1 MKIPNQTGGFV
12 KRKMKHDSTEL
23 RLSQLVEGSIDK
35 AALEALIAEAD
46 ANPELANRIGDELS
60 FSELIRQ
67 ALDDGSRC
75 VQGNFREAL
84 ESHEHEHSERHSLVS
99 EGKASSYDYDQI
111 VKHLWEN
118 PGAAQ
123 DLRKDLIEDEW
134 LSQVL
139 SESKSEVAFIE
150 ALETRMWAS
159 TKQDHF
165 VEDFAVRLEQ
175 EFVESD
181 EEDNVIAFPQSVF
194 PTVFKMASVAAAIAL
209 GAFFVARQVSD
220 QLNSAPAVA
229 SVSKAS
235 GDVSWSQFSSP
246 DSEGNVKSG
255 MYHLDSGVVSLT
267 MASGSE
273 ITVEGPALFEVRD
286 DESTHVHAGIAL
298 ARIAPNDL
306 GISLQSKG
314 LNISEPA
321 RLVGIDAR
329 SENSSE
335 ALFFDGGGGICLD
348 GGVGCR
354 NLFEKEAVKATK
366 NGDRF
371 VDIPFN
377 PHAFI
382 KAWELLS
389 GVEKNIGSVRIEMPG
404 SEIGPSRQAESEVQ
418 VFVENESFRP
428 EGQLEVDTVQV
439 GEFASVE
446 VNPGQNLQAKG
457 DLRSY
462 LLQLWPS
469 NGNGD
474 DNNGE
479 VEASLTFDHPVVGVI
494 YSSDRLTGSDASVG
508 SSITHVGE
516 AFNTGRGLDSGN
528 DQILLSE
535 DRRTLNLK
543 LKGGIAEVDQ
553 IRVLV
558 ALN

>member
-1 MKIPNQTGGFV
+1 V

-23 RLSQLVEGSIDK
+23 WLSQLVEGFIDE
-35 AALEALIAEAD
+35 AALEALIAEAE
-46 ANPELANRIGDELS
+46 ANPELAGRIGDELS

-67 ALDDGSRC
+67 ALSDGSRC
-75 VQGNFREAL
+75 VQGDFREAL
-84 ESHEHEHSERHSLVS
+84 EAHGREPSEIRSLVS
-99 EGKASSYDYDQI
+99 EGKATSHGCDQI

-123 DLRKDLIEDEW
+123 ELRKDLIEDEW

-150 ALETRMWAS
+150 ALETRMWAE

-175 EFVESD
+175 TFLEGD
-181 EEDNVIAFPQSVF
+181 EEDKVVVFEQSVF
-194 PTVFKMASVAAAIAL
+194 STFLKMASAAAVIAL
-209 GAFFVARQVSD
+209 GAFFVAKQVSL
-220 QLNSAPAVA
+220 QMNSSPAVA

-235 GDVSWSQFSSP
+235 SDVSWSQFSSP

-255 MYHLDSGVVSLT
+255 MYHLDSGVVSLK

-286 DESTHVHAGIAL
+286 DESTYVHAGVAL
-298 ARIAPNDL
+298 VRIAPNDM
-306 GISLQSKG
+306 GISLKSKG

-329 SENSSE
+329 SANSSE

-348 GGVGCR
+348 GGGGCR
-354 NLFEKEAVKATK
+354 NLFEKEAVKA
-366 NGDRF
+366 NQSGDRL

-377 PHAFI
+377 PHAFS
-382 KAWELLS
+382 KAWALLS

-404 SEIGPSRQAESEVQ
+404 SEIGPSRQAENEVQ

-428 EGQLEVDTVQV
+428 QDQLEVDTVQV
-439 GEFASVE
+439 GEFAAVE
-446 VNPGQNLQAKG
+446 ANPGQNLQAEG
-457 DLRSY
+457 ELRSY

-469 NGNGD
+469 SGNGD
-474 DNNGE
+474 DDNGE

-516 AFNTGRGLDSGN
+516 AFNAGRGLDSGN
-528 DQILLSE
+528 DQILLSR

>member
-1 MKIPNQTGGFV
+1 
-12 KRKMKHDSTEL
+12 MKHDSTEIWL
-23 RLSQLVEGSIDK
+23 NQLVEGSIDS
-35 AALEALIAEAD
+35 ASLDALIAEAD
-46 ANPELANRIGDELS
+46 SNPELAGRIGEELS

-67 ALDDGSRC
+67 ALEDRSDGALGDFQKALE
-75 VQGNFREAL
+75 VQGREKSDL
-84 ESHEHEHSERHSLVS
+84 QSLVG
-99 EGKASSYDYDQI
+99 EGKATSYDYDQI
-111 VKHLWEN
+111 VKGLWEN
-118 PGAAQ
+118 PEAIQA
-123 DLRKDLIEDEW
+123 LRRDLIEDEW
-134 LSQVL
+134 FSQVL
-139 SESKSEVAFIE
+139 SESKSEGAFIE
-150 ALETRMWAS
+150 ALETRMWAE

-165 VEDFAVRLEQ
+165 VKDFTLRLEQ
-175 EFVESD
+175 EFAESD
-181 EEDNVIAFPQSVF
+181 EEDQVIEFPSSVF
-194 PTVFKMASVAAAIAL
+194 PTIVKMTAVAAAIAV
-209 GAFFVARQVSD
+209 GAFFAAKQISGGID
-220 QLNSAPAVA
+220 FSPTVA

-235 GDVSWSQFSSP
+235 SDVSWSQFSSP
-246 DSEGNVKSG
+246 ESDGSVKSG

-273 ITVEGPALFEVRD
+273 ITLEGPALFEVRD
-286 DESTHVHAGIAL
+286 DASTHVHAGVAL
-298 ARIAPNDL
+298 ARIAPNDM
-306 GISLQSKG
+306 GISLKSKG
-314 LNISEPA
+314 LNISDPT

-335 ALFFDGGGGICLD
+335 ALFFDGGGGVCLD
-348 GGVGCR
+348 GGAGCR
-354 NLFEKEAVKATK
+354 NLFEREAIKADQG
-366 NGDRF
+366 GDRF

-377 PHAFI
+377 PHAFS
-382 KAWELLS
+382 KAWALLS

-404 SEIGPSRQAESEVQ
+404 SEIGPSKQVENEVQ

-428 EGQLEVDTVQV
+428 ENGLEVDTVQV

-469 NGNGD
+469 DGNGAD
-474 DNNGE
+474 HNGE

-494 YSSDRLTGSDASVG
+494 YTSDRLTDSDASVG

-516 AFNTGRGLDSGN
+516 AFNAGRGLDSGN
-528 DQILLSE
+528 DQILLSK

-543 LKGGIAEVDQ
+543 LKGGIAEIDQ

>member
-1 MKIPNQTGGFV
+1 
-12 KRKMKHDSTEL
+12 MKHESTDL
-23 RLSQLVEGSIDK
+23 WLNQLVEGTIDDTSL
-35 AALEALIAEAD
+35 AALIAEAEE
-46 ANPELANRIGDELS
+46 NPELAGRIGDELS

-67 ALDDGSRC
+67 ALDDRSHG
-75 VQGNFREAL
+75 VQTDFHKVLEAQGREK
-84 ESHEHEHSERHSLVS
+84 SELQSLVS
-99 EGKASSYDYDQI
+99 EGKATSYDYDQI
-111 VKHLWEN
+111 VKDLWGN
-118 PGAAQ
+118 PAATQ
-123 DLRKDLIEDEW
+123 KLRRDLVEDEW

-139 SESKSEVAFIE
+139 SEPKSEGAFIE
-150 ALETRMWAS
+150 ALETRMWAE

-165 VEDFAVRLEQ
+165 VDDFTLRLEQ
-175 EFVESD
+175 EFAESD
-181 EEDNVIAFPQSVF
+181 EEDKVVDFPSSVF
-194 PTVFKMASVAAAIAL
+194 PTIVRMTAVAAAIAV
-209 GAFFVARQVSD
+209 GAFFAVQQISGRVDFS
-220 QLNSAPAVA
+220 PAVA
-229 SVSKAS
+229 SISKAS

-246 DSEGNVKSG
+246 DSDGSVKSG

-286 DESTHVHAGIAL
+286 DASAHVHAGVAL
-298 ARIAPNDL
+298 ARIAPNDM
-306 GISLQSKG
+306 GISLKSKG
-314 LNISEPA
+314 LSISDPA

-329 SENSSE
+329 SANSSE
-335 ALFFDGGGGICLD
+335 ALFFNGGGGVCLD
-348 GGVGCR
+348 GGAGCR
-354 NLFEKEAVKATK
+354 NLFEREAVKADQG
-366 NGDRF
+366 GDRF

-377 PHAFI
+377 PHAFS
-382 KAWELLS
+382 KAWALLS
-389 GVEKNIGSVRIEMPG
+389 GVERNIGSVRIEMPG
-404 SEIGPSRQAESEVQ
+404 SEIGPSKQVENEVQ

-428 EGQLEVDTVQV
+428 ESDLEVDSVEV

-469 NGNGD
+469 DGNGAD
-474 DNNGE
+474 HNGE

-494 YSSDRLTGSDASVG
+494 YSSDRLTDSDASVG
-508 SSITHVGE
+508 SSISHVGE
-516 AFNTGRGLDSGN
+516 AFDAGRGLDSGN

-543 LKGGIAEVDQ
+543 LKGGIAEIDQ

>member
-1 MKIPNQTGGFV
+1 
-12 KRKMKHDSTEL
+12 MKHDSTEL
-23 RLSQLVEGSIDK
+23 WLSQLVEGSIDSES
-35 AALEALIAEAD
+35 LDALIAAAEG
-46 ANPELANRIGDELS
+46 NPELAARIGDELS

-67 ALDDGSRC
+67 ALDDRSHGLQDDLRD
-75 VQGNFREAL
+75 AL
-84 ESHEHEHSERHSLVS
+84 EAQGREKTELHSLVS
-99 EGKASSYDYDQI
+99 EGKATFYDYDRI
-111 VKHLWEN
+111 VKSLWEN
-118 PGAAQ
+118 PAEIQA
-123 DLRKDLIEDEW
+123 LRRDLIEDEW

-139 SESKSEVAFIE
+139 SESKSEGAFIE
-150 ALETRMWAS
+150 ALETRMWAE

-165 VEDFAVRLEQ
+165 VEDFTLRLEQ
-175 EFVESD
+175 EFAESD
-181 EEDNVIAFPQSVF
+181 EEENVIAFPSSVF
-194 PTVFKMASVAAAIAL
+194 PTVVKMTAVAAAIAV
-209 GAFFVARQVSD
+209 GAFFTARQISGRVDFS
-220 QLNSAPAVA
+220 PAVA
-229 SVSKAS
+229 SISKAS
-235 GDVSWSQFSSP
+235 SDVSWSQFSSP
-246 DSEGNVKSG
+246 DSDGSVKSG
-255 MYHLDSGVVSLT
+255 MYQLDRGVVSLT

-286 DESTHVHAGIAL
+286 DASTHVHTGVAL
-298 ARIAPNDL
+298 ARIAPNDM
-306 GISLQSKG
+306 GISLKSKG
-314 LNISEPA
+314 LNISEPT

-335 ALFFDGGGGICLD
+335 ALFFDGGGGVCLE
-348 GGVGCR
+348 GGAGCR
-354 NLFEKEAVKATK
+354 NLFEREAVKADQS
-366 NGDRF
+366 GDRF

-377 PHAFI
+377 PHAFS
-382 KAWELLS
+382 KAWALLS

-404 SEIGPSRQAESEVQ
+404 SEIGPSKQVENEVQ

-428 EGQLEVDTVQV
+428 ENELEVDTVQV

-446 VNPGQNLQAKG
+446 VNPGQSLQAKG

-469 NGNGD
+469 DGNGAD
-474 DNNGE
+474 HNGE

-508 SSITHVGE
+508 SSISHVGE
-516 AFNTGRGLDSGN
+516 TFNAGRGLDSGN
-528 DQILLSE
+528 DQILLSK